1 MYCRVIG
8 HPLRAA
14 IVLDIYRIPSFNCL
28 LLPRP
33 LLLGVRTGARPDER
47 RIGDWGETARDTEH
61 RLLVLIKF
69 DGTLRTSVSTEEME
83 NFVILENSLHNSSGK
98 PRDVGVKFELRLMKL
113 FRVLEFW
120 TFCIYLL
127 TFIPGTAP
135 GESGVIV

>member
-1 MYCRVIG
+1 MCEIEVYDIKQECEVYCRVIG

-33 LLLGVRTGARPDER
+33 LVLGVRTGARPDER

-69 DGTLRTSVSTEEME
+69 DGTLRTSVSTEE
-83 NFVILENSLHNSSGK
+83 NGR
-98 PRDVGVKFELRLMKL
+98 PRDIGKQF
-113 FRVLEFW
+113 
-120 TFCIYLL
+120 T
-127 TFIPGTAP
+127 
-135 GESGVIV
+135 